1 MNYLLKGA
9 LLTLSIF
16 ILSGCQMK
24 QPENWVAEVNG
35 TYITNDDIKSRIQE
49 YPENMREQLKGN
61 NNLIIT
67 QLINQEL
74 LYQEAQKQGFETQKN
89 YMDQVTILEEQLAVA
104 KRQLLT
110 TLLID
115 DRVNKSL
122 TVTPQE
128 VQVFYNQNS
137 DQFKAYQQRKAR
149 HILVKTGKEALK
161 VYNEAIA
168 KKDFAS
174 LAKKYSIDPTAKNG
188 GDLGWFRKGQ
198 LLPEFETAVFKLPK
212 KGSISKIVKTKFGFH
227 VVKLDDIKNV
237 PAQKLDAV
245 QAQIEQLLLNQ
256 KKSTSL
262 QGYLETIKK
271 EHNITLKSEED
282 AKTPKK
288 EVSQATTSK

>member
-1 MNYLLKGA
+1 MNYLLKGT

-24 QPENWVAEVNG
+24 QPESWVAEVNG
-35 TYITNDDIKSRIQE
+35 TYITNDDVESRIQE
-49 YPENMREQLKGN
+49 YPENMREQLQGN

-74 LYQEAQKQGFETQKN
+74 LYQEAQKQGFETQKS
-89 YMDQVTILEEQLAVA
+89 YMDQVKILEEQLAVA

-122 TVTPQE
+122 TVTPQD
-128 VQVFYNQNS
+128 VQVFYNQNA

-188 GDLGWFRKGQ
+188 GDLGW
-198 LLPEFETAVFKLPK
+198 
-212 KGSISKIVKTKFGFH
+212 
-227 VVKLDDIKNV
+227 
-237 PAQKLDAV
+237 
-245 QAQIEQLLLNQ
+245 
-256 KKSTSL
+256 
-262 QGYLETIKK
+262 LEKDSYYQ
-271 EHNITLKSEED
+271 NLKPPFSNY
-282 AKTPKK
+282 PKK
-288 EVSQATTSK
+288 EVSLRLSKQNLDSTLLN

>member
-9 LLTLSIF
+9 LLTLSIV

-24 QPENWVAEVNG
+24 QPESWVAEVNG
-35 TYITNDDIKSRIQE
+35 TYITNDEVESRIQG

-89 YMDQVTILEEQLAVA
+89 YMDQVKILEEQLAVA

-128 VQVFYNQNS
+128 IQTFYNQNS

-161 VYNEAIA
+161 VYNQAIV

-174 LAKKYSIDPTAKNG
+174 LAKKHSIDPTSERG

-198 LLPEFETAVFKLPK
+198 LLPAFETAVFQLPQ

-227 VVKLDDIKNV
+227 VIKLDDIKNV

-245 QAQIEQLLLNQ
+245 QAQIKQLLLNK
-256 KKSTSL
+256 KKSTAL

-271 EHNITLKSEED
+271 EHTITLKSEED
-282 AKTPKK
+282 AKIPKK
-288 EVSQATTSK
+288 EVSQATTPK

>member
-9 LLTLSIF
+9 LLTLSIV

-24 QPENWVAEVNG
+24 QPESWVAEVNG
-35 TYITNDDIKSRIQE
+35 TYITNDEVESRIQG

-89 YMDQVTILEEQLAVA
+89 YMDQVKILEKQLAVA
-104 KRQLLT
+104 KQQLLT

-122 TVTPQE
+122 TVKPQE
-128 VQVFYNQNS
+128 IHVFYNQNS

-161 VYNEAIA
+161 VYNQAIV

-174 LAKKYSIDPTAKNG
+174 LAKKHSIDPTSERG

-198 LLPEFETAVFKLPK
+198 LLPAFETAVFKLPQ

-227 VVKLDDIKNV
+227 VIKLDDIKNV

-245 QAQIEQLLLNQ
+245 QAQIKQLLLNK
-256 KKSTSL
+256 KKSTAL

-271 EHNITLKSEED
+271 EHTITLKSEED
-282 AKTPKK
+282 AKIPKK
-288 EVSQATTSK
+288 EVSQATTPK